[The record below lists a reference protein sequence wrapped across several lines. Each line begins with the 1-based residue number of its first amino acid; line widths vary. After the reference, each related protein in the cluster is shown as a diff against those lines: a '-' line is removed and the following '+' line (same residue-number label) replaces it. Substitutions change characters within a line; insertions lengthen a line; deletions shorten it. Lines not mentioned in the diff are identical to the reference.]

1 MPDDMNTIPPRLN
14 DIEKEVHTIKYRV
27 DSLEEIHKESP
38 VRLSRLESS
47 VSRLPE
53 IERQLYSQGD
63 QIRKGFNTVNGIL
76 LGAGAVWAFFQAGP
90 QLLKLLGGA

>member
-1 MPDDMNTIPPRLN
+1 MTDDMSTIPPRLN
-14 DIEKEVHTIKYRV
+14 ALEREVHTIQYRV
-27 DSLEEIHKESP
+27 DSLEDAHKDAP

-47 VSRLPE
+47 VARLPE

-76 LGAGAVWAFFQAGP
+76 LGAGAVWFLFQAGP
-90 QLLKLLGGA
+90 QLLKFLGS